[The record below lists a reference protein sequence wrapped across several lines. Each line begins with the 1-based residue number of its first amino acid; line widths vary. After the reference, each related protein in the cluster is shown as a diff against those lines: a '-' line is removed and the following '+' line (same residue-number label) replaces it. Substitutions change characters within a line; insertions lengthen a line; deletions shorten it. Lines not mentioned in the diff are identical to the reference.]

1 MAKRNWAVVFRS
13 TRMADVSH
21 AVNLSA
27 RRACVR
33 SMKTCSSCAEAR
45 QVGRWMRASVIVR
58 FTARRGCLPSSCSN
72 DEARKTLMDIALA
85 PHDRAFQD
93 DVRRFLD
100 NALTPEL
107 RNQAAR

>member
-1 MAKRNWAVVFRS
+1 MVKRNWVGAFRS
-13 TRMADVSH
+13 TRMADASH
-21 AVNLSA
+21 AVNPSV

-45 QVGRWMRASVIVR
+45 QVVRWMRASVIGR
-58 FTARRGCLPSSCSN
+58 FTAPQGCPPSWFSN

-100 NALTPEL
+100 NAL
-107 RNQAAR
+107 